1 MSQNNHILN
10 FDNEYRTFLTDLK
23 EKVRRTQLRA
33 SMAAN
38 SVLIDFYWELGKEI
52 VRLESSNQWGTK
64 LIEQLSMDLKLE
76 FSQIKGFSRRNL
88 YAIRQWYLFYSTRYE
103 FVPQVVAQ
111 LPWGHQ
117 RLIIN
122 KIKDVELAIK
132 YADACCENSWSR
144 DTLEANI
151 NSNYHLRVG
160 NGQTNFSTTLPALQS
175 DLANQTIKNPYY
187 FDFIE
192 VEDERSERAI
202 EKELIRHISEFMI
215 ELGKGFAFVGKQYNV
230 VVNNN
235 DYFIDLLFY
244 HLHLR
249 CYVVFELKAG
259 KFKPEYAGKLNF
271 YISAVD
277 SQLKHPNDN
286 STIGII
292 LCRTSDS
299 IEVEYALRDIQ
310 KPIGI
315 SSFELQ
321 RNIPEK
327 FKSALPTVEEIENE
341 LMKNE

>member
-1 MSQNNHILN
+1 MKEDNIIS
-10 FDNEYRTFLTDLK
+10 FDNAYRNFLLDLK
-23 EKVRRTQLRA
+23 EKVRRTQLKA

-52 VRLESSNQWGTK
+52 VRLETGNHWGTK
-64 LIEQLSMDLKLE
+64 LIEQLSIDLKLE

-103 FVPQVVAQ
+103 FVPQAVAQ

-202 EKELIRHISEFMI
+202 EKELIKHISEFMI

-321 RNIPEK
+321 KNIPEK

-341 LMKNE
+341 LMRNE

>member
-1 MSQNNHILN
+1 MKGDSIIS
-10 FDNEYRTFLTDLK
+10 FDNEYRTFLTELK

-52 VRLESSNQWGTK
+52 VRLETGNQWGTK
-64 LIEQLSMDLKLE
+64 MIEQLSIDLKLE

-103 FVPQVVAQ
+103 FVPQAVAQ

-122 KIKDVELAIK
+122 KIKDIELAIK

-144 DTLEANI
+144 DALEANI
-151 NSNYHLRVG
+151 NSNYHIRVG

-202 EKELIRHISEFMI
+202 EKELIKHISEFMI

-321 RNIPEK
+321 KNIPEK